1 MLLPM
6 GTTKLTRKLPRNN
19 SLMNI
24 IPILQ
29 LQSNLIASIQTELT
43 DEEALAFQ
51 SALLEK
57 NQQLNTKGIIIDVS
71 MLDVIDSYMAKVLS
85 DLTTMV
91 KLQGAK
97 VVLCGVQPA
106 VASTLVDMGMRL
118 NSIDTFLSLDHAFAF
133 LTKEQSSNMEE

>member
-1 MLLPM
+1 
-6 GTTKLTRKLPRNN
+6 
-19 SLMNI
+19 MNI

-29 LQSNLIASIQTELT
+29 LRSILIASIQTELT

-57 NQQLNTKGIIIDVS
+57 NQTRNTKGIIIDVS

-91 KLQGAK
+91 KLQGSK

-106 VASTLVDMGMRL
+106 VASTLVEMGMKL
-118 NSIDTFLSLDHAFAF
+118 NGIDTFFVSGPCFRLF
-133 LTKEQSSNMEE
+133 N

>member
-1 MLLPM
+1 
-6 GTTKLTRKLPRNN
+6 
-19 SLMNI
+19 MNI

-57 NQQLNTKGIIIDVS
+57 NQQLNTQGIIIDVS

-118 NSIDTFLSLDHAFAF
+118 NSIDTFLSLDHAFAY
-133 LTKEQSSNMEE
+133 LTKEQSSYREE

>member
-19 SLMNI
+19 GLMNI

-29 LQSNLIASIQTELT
+29 LKSNLIASIQTELT

>member
-1 MLLPM
+1 
-6 GTTKLTRKLPRNN
+6 
-19 SLMNI
+19 MNI

-57 NQQLNTKGIIIDVS
+57 NQKLDTKGIIIDVS

-85 DLTTMV
+85 DLTIMV
-91 KLQGAK
+91 KLQGSK

-106 VASTLVDMGMRL
+106 VASTLVDMGMKL
-118 NSIDTFLSLDHAFAF
+118 NNIDTFLSLDHAFEY
-133 LTKEQSSNMEE
+133 LTKEQSSQMGE

>member
-1 MLLPM
+1 
-6 GTTKLTRKLPRNN
+6 
-19 SLMNI
+19 MNI

-57 NQQLNTKGIIIDVS
+57 NQQLNTQGIIIDVS

-118 NSIDTFLSLDHAFAF
+118 NSIDTFLSLDHAFTY
-133 LTKEQSSNMEE
+133 LTKEQSSYREE

>member
-1 MLLPM
+1 
-6 GTTKLTRKLPRNN
+6 
-19 SLMNI
+19 MNI

-51 SALLEK
+51 SELLERNK
-57 NQQLNTKGIIIDVS
+57 KLDTKGIIIDVS

-91 KLQGAK
+91 RLQGSK

-106 VASTLVDMGMRL
+106 VASTLVDMGMKL
-118 NSIDTFLSLDHAFAF
+118 NGIESFLSLDHAFMH
-133 LTKEQSSNMEE
+133 LTKEQSSKVGL

>member
-1 MLLPM
+1 
-6 GTTKLTRKLPRNN
+6 
-19 SLMNI
+19 MNI

-51 SALLEK
+51 SELLERNK
-57 NQQLNTKGIIIDVS
+57 KLDTKGIIIDVS

-91 KLQGAK
+91 RLQGSK

-106 VASTLVDMGMRL
+106 VASTLVDMGMKL
-118 NSIDTFLSLDHAFAF
+118 NGIESFLSLDHAFIH
-133 LTKEQSSNMEE
+133 LTKEQSSKVGL

>member
-1 MLLPM
+1 
-6 GTTKLTRKLPRNN
+6 
-19 SLMNI
+19 MNI

-57 NQQLNTKGIIIDVS
+57 NQKLNTRGIIIDVS

-85 DLTTMV
+85 DLTIMV

-97 VVLCGVQPA
+97 VVLCGVQPE

-118 NSIDTFLSLDHAFAF
+118 NSIDTFLSLDHAFTH
-133 LTKEQSSNMEE
+133 LIKEQSSNMES

>member
-1 MLLPM
+1 
-6 GTTKLTRKLPRNN
+6 
-19 SLMNI
+19 MNI

-57 NQQLNTKGIIIDVS
+57 NQKLDTRGIIIDVS

-85 DLTTMV
+85 DLTIMV

-106 VASTLVDMGMRL
+106 VASTLVDMGMKL
-118 NSIDTFLSLDHAFAF
+118 NSIDTFLSLDHAFAY

>member
-1 MLLPM
+1 
-6 GTTKLTRKLPRNN
+6 
-19 SLMNI
+19 MNK

-57 NQQLNTKGIIIDVS
+57 NQQLNTQGIIIDVS

-118 NSIDTFLSLDHAFAF
+118 NSIDTFLSLDHAFTY
-133 LTKEQSSNMEE
+133 LTKEQSSYREE

>member
-1 MLLPM
+1 
-6 GTTKLTRKLPRNN
+6 
-19 SLMNI
+19 MNI

-51 SALLEK
+51 SELLERNK
-57 NQQLNTKGIIIDVS
+57 KLDTKGIIIDVS

-91 KLQGAK
+91 RLQGSK

-106 VASTLVDMGMRL
+106 VASTLVDMGMKL
-118 NSIDTFLSLDHAFAF
+118 NGIESFLSLDHAFIH
-133 LTKEQSSNMEE
+133 LTKEQSSKVEL

>member
-1 MLLPM
+1 MLLPIA
-6 GTTKLTRKLPRNN
+6 TTKPIQQFHRIY

-29 LQSNLIASIQTELT
+29 LKSNLIASIQTELT

-118 NSIDTFLSLDHAFAF
+118 TSIDTFLSLDHAFAY
-133 LTKEQSSNMEE
+133 LTKEQSSHMEE

>member
-6 GTTKLTRKLPRNN
+6 DTTKPIQKLLRNN

-85 DLTTMV
+85 DLTSMV

-118 NSIDTFLSLDHAFAF
+118 NSIDTFLSLDHAFAY

>member
-1 MLLPM
+1 
-6 GTTKLTRKLPRNN
+6 
-19 SLMNI
+19 MNI

-29 LQSNLIASIQTELT
+29 LRSILIASIQTELT

-57 NQQLNTKGIIIDVS
+57 NQTLNTKGIIIDVS

-91 KLQGAK
+91 KLQGSK

-106 VASTLVDMGMRL
+106 VASTLVEMGMKL
-118 NSIDTFLSLDHAFAF
+118 NGIDTFFVSGPCFRLF
-133 LTKEQSSNMEE
+133 N

>member
-1 MLLPM
+1 
-6 GTTKLTRKLPRNN
+6 
-19 SLMNI
+19 MNI

-29 LQSNLIASIQTELT
+29 LRSILIASIQTELT

-57 NQQLNTKGIIIDVS
+57 NQTRNTKGIIIDVS

-91 KLQGAK
+91 KLQGSK

-106 VASTLVDMGMRL
+106 VASTLVEMGMKL
-118 NSIDTFLSLDHAFAF
+118 NGIDTFLSLDHAFDYS
-133 LTKEQSSNMEE
+133 TNKQSGKMD

>member
-1 MLLPM
+1 MD
-6 GTTKLTRKLPRNN
+6 TTKPIQKLLRNN

-118 NSIDTFLSLDHAFAF
+118 NSIDTFLSLDHAFAY

>member
-1 MLLPM
+1 MLSPSD
-6 GTTKLTRKLPRNN
+6 TTKPIQKLLRNN

-118 NSIDTFLSLDHAFAF
+118 NSIDTFLSLDHAFAY

>member
-1 MLLPM
+1 
-6 GTTKLTRKLPRNN
+6 
-19 SLMNI
+19 MNI

-51 SALLEK
+51 SELLER
-57 NQQLNTKGIIIDVS
+57 NQKLDTKGIIIDVS

-91 KLQGAK
+91 RLQGSK
-97 VVLCGVQPA
+97 DVL
-106 VASTLVDMGMRL
+106 
-118 NSIDTFLSLDHAFAF
+118 
-133 LTKEQSSNMEE
+133 

>member
-1 MLLPM
+1 
-6 GTTKLTRKLPRNN
+6 
-19 SLMNI
+19 MNI

-29 LQSNLIASIQTELT
+29 LQSNLIASIQTELK

-51 SALLEK
+51 SELLERNK
-57 NQQLNTKGIIIDVS
+57 KLDTKGIIIDVS

-91 KLQGAK
+91 RLQGSK

-106 VASTLVDMGMRL
+106 VASTLVDMGMKL
-118 NSIDTFLSLDHAFAF
+118 NGIESFLSLDHAFIH
-133 LTKEQSSNMEE
+133 LTKEQSSKVGL

>member
-1 MLLPM
+1 
-6 GTTKLTRKLPRNN
+6 
-19 SLMNI
+19 MNI

-51 SALLEK
+51 SALLEN
-57 NQQLNTKGIIIDVS
+57 NQ
-71 MLDVIDSYMAKVLS
+71 
-85 DLTTMV
+85 

-106 VASTLVDMGMRL
+106 VASTLVDMGMRFI
-118 NSIDTFLSLDHAFAF
+118 SIDTFLSLDHAFAH
-133 LTKEQSSNMEE
+133 LTKEQSSNMES

>member
-6 GTTKLTRKLPRNN
+6 DTTKPIQKLLRNN

-118 NSIDTFLSLDHAFAF
+118 NSIDTFLSLDHAFAY

>member
-19 SLMNI
+19 GLMNI

>member
-1 MLLPM
+1 
-6 GTTKLTRKLPRNN
+6 
-19 SLMNI
+19 MNI

-57 NQQLNTKGIIIDVS
+57 NQKLNTRGIIIDVS

-118 NSIDTFLSLDHAFAF
+118 NSIDTFLSLDRAFAY
-133 LTKEQSSNMEE
+133 LTKEQSSNMES

>member
-1 MLLPM
+1 
-6 GTTKLTRKLPRNN
+6 
-19 SLMNI
+19 MNI

-51 SALLEK
+51 SELLER
-57 NQQLNTKGIIIDVS
+57 NQKLDTKGIIIDVS

-91 KLQGAK
+91 RLQGSK

-106 VASTLVDMGMRL
+106 VASTLVDMGMKL
-118 NSIDTFLSLDHAFAF
+118 NGIESFLSLDHAFLH
-133 LTKEQSSNMEE
+133 LTKEQSRKVGL

>member
-6 GTTKLTRKLPRNN
+6 DTTKPIQKLLRNN

-71 MLDVIDSYMAKVLS
+71 MLDVIDSYMAKVMS

-118 NSIDTFLSLDHAFAF
+118 NSIDTFLSLDHAFAY